1 MNFCVGDWFYWLG
14 RPAINY
20 RGSFA
25 QWSEFLKR
33 LVVQEKVTGIIYYG
47 DSRPYHRVAAD
58 VAASLGVHTYAYEFG
73 YLRPDWITLERG
85 GMSGRSHFPADP
97 DAIRA
102 IGAKFPRPEG
112 KPRFHYTMSGELTH
126 EIFYNLSS
134 YFLYFTFPRYQ
145 ADRYYNPIIEYLTGV
160 PKQIRAGR
168 AKAEAQD
175 VVKRLVDDRCR
186 FFLFPLQLQNDY
198 QLRSN
203 AEFAHQSDAIRTVIA
218 SFARHAAADDRLVLK
233 CHPLDNG
240 GENWP
245 THIKK
250 AATAAGVAD
259 RVAYIEGGDL
269 AVLLDHASGTI
280 TINSTVG
287 MHALVSGGAV
297 KVLGTALFDIEGL
310 THQGSLDTFWT
321 SPMQPDMG
329 LVDALVRALA
339 GTIQVRGDF
348 FSREGRKAAIEIFVE
363 RLTTGS
369 VNGGGAFVNPPP
381 RLTARSL
388 ES

>member
-1 MNFCVGDWFYWLG
+1 MNFCVGDWLYGLG
-14 RPAINY
+14 RPALNY
-20 RGSFA
+20 RGSLA
-25 QWSEFLKR
+25 QWPEFLKQ
-33 LVVQEKVTGIIYYG
+33 LIVQEKVTGIIYYG
-47 DSRPYHRVAAD
+47 DCRPYHRAAANVAT
-58 VAASLGVHTYAYEFG
+58 SLGIRTYAYEFG

-97 DAIRA
+97 DIIRA
-102 IGAKFPRPEG
+102 IGAKFPRPEV
-112 KPRFHYTMSGELTH
+112 KPRFHYTMAGELTH
-126 EIFYNLSS
+126 EIFYNLTS
-134 YFLYFTFPRYQ
+134 YFLHFAFPRYE
-145 ADRYYNPIIEYLTGV
+145 ADRYYNPVVEYLTGV

-168 AKAEAQD
+168 AKVDAQGF
-175 VVKRLVDDRCR
+175 VERLVDDRRR

-203 AEFAHQSDAIRTVIA
+203 AEFAHQSDAIRKVIA
-218 SFARHAAADDRLVLK
+218 SFASHATDDDWLVLK

-245 THIKK
+245 KHIKK
-250 AATAAGVAD
+250 AAAAAGIAD

-269 AVLLDHASGTI
+269 AALLNHTRGTI

-287 MHALVSGGAV
+287 MHALVSGRPV

-310 THQGSLDTFWT
+310 THQGPLDTFWT
-321 SPMQPDMG
+321 SPTQPDEE

-348 FSREGRKAAIEIFVE
+348 FSREGRKAAIEVFVE
-363 RLTTGS
+363 RLTVGS
-369 VNGGGAFVNPPP
+369 VNGHGAFIDPPP
-381 RLTARSL
+381 RLDPRSAV
-388 ES
+388 